1 MDLTF
6 RVVCDDDYQLKS
18 FTNLVYPFFVCTGD
32 RTFRFSGTREELFV
46 QMDRLEPAMKA
57 FNRMEIS
64 EVDLNV

>member
-6 RVVCDDDYQLKS
+6 KVMCDDDYQLKS
-18 FTNLVYPFFVCTGD
+18 FTNLVYPIFVLIDD
-32 RTFRFSGTREELFV
+32 RTFLYSGTKEELFV

-57 FNRMEIS
+57 FTHMEIS